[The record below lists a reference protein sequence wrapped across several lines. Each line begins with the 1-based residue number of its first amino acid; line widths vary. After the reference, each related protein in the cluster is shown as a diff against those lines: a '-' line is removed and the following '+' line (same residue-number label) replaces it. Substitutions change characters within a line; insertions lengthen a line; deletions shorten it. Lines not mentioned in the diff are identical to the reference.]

1 MNEKHYMAIIMLLV
15 SFMVI
20 IAMITILFPLDV
32 ATKIIMLVL
41 ILVIFIA
48 NTILL
53 LGIYRDLIDI
63 STIIKKFR
71 VDRSLRLPDGGM
83 LVQSKKNINALLY
96 ELDNDEIQISLQ
108 EIKDSIT
115 ANKMICYGILDGNI
129 YNDHET
135 TRKILKNLDKSS
147 KSLRKIEQG
156 DIESEEVDCSDRCYL
171 VKEIMELSAETSVPD
186 ISIILDLPYSEDGIV
201 ALVPDSQISKA
212 FHSVLS
218 SVSGISDFEEL
229 EIGVSS
235 VVNMR
240 GHFSN
245 AKLAIAC
252 KASDQKPHTS
262 TIMQR
267 NAKRFLKWTYESD
280 IVLDKIIANENG
292 MLATFYIPISPQIK
306 LKEVEQ

>member
-1 MNEKHYMAIIMLLV
+1 MNEKHYMAIIMILV

-20 IAMITILFPLDV
+20 LSMITILFALDTT
-32 ATKIIMLVL
+32 TKIIMLVL
-41 ILVIFIA
+41 ILVILIA

-53 LGIYRDLIDI
+53 LGIYKDLIDVNAI
-63 STIIKKFR
+63 VKKFR
-71 VDRSLRLPDGGM
+71 ADRSLRLSDGGM
-83 LVQSKKNINALLY
+83 LPQSKKNINTLLS

-115 ANKMICYGILDGNI
+115 ANKIICYGILDGNV
-129 YNDHET
+129 YNNHET

-147 KSLRKIEQG
+147 QSLKLIEQG
-156 DIESEEVDCSDRCYL
+156 QNKTDETSSEQRCYL
-171 VKEIMELSAETSVPD
+171 IQEIMELSSEAIIPD
-186 ISIILDLPYSEDGIV
+186 VSIILDLPYSNDGIT
-201 ALVPDSQISKA
+201 ALVPETQIAKA

-218 SVSGISDFEEL
+218 SVSGINDFEEL
-229 EIGVSS
+229 EIGISS

-252 KASDQKPHTS
+252 KTPEQKPHVS
-262 TIMQR
+262 TVMKR

-280 IVLDKIIANENG
+280 IILDKIIANENG
-292 MLATFYIPISPQIK
+292 MLVTFYIPISPQIK
-306 LKEVEQ
+306 LKETE